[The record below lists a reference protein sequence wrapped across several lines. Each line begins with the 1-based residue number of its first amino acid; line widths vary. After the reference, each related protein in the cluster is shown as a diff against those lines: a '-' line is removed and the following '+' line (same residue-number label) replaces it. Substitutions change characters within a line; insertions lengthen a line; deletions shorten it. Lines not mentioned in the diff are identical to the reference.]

1 MKKKYARLK
10 GSLGFSNATA
20 PAASNGPATKKANR
34 STKTNKPAISK
45 IGRMSTAFLSRSSFQ
60 KNNNN
65 LFINIPILIY
75 LKSPDISCRKPF
87 QTPKKIQRLTQPFLS
102 SQFPFVPFPTVNN
115 IDSKGKIRK
124 TERFLRNPVFGK
136 VWNEFF
142 VIKIKYLRFRIC
154 AEG

>member
-1 MKKKYARLK
+1 MLSNVVAPRKIIRSACFFRNFIISNIIIVNTSKMKKKYARLK

-75 LKSPDISCRKPF
+75 LKSPDISCKKPF
-87 QTPKKIQRLTQPFLS
+87 QTPKNIQRLTQPFLS
-102 SQFPFVPFPTVNN
+102 SQFPVRSLSH
-115 IDSKGKIRK
+115 SK
-124 TERFLRNPVFGK
+124 
-136 VWNEFF
+136 
-142 VIKIKYLRFRIC
+142 
-154 AEG
+154 